1 MEYLTLLA
9 FVVTI
14 NGEEFKTV
22 LPFETTNT
30 IVDAESALVATI
42 GLDNVVVV
50 QTDTAVLVARKDKAQ
65 DVKRIVELLERK
77 KMRDYL

>member
-22 LPFETTNT
+22 LPFETAASCERALRVSSDLYNILYSEWEDAVVGCERTDVVTGYT
-30 IVDAESALVATI
+30 IRPR
-42 GLDNVVVV
+42 
-50 QTDTAVLVARKDKAQ
+50 ARSEKQ
-65 DVKRIVELLERK
+65 
-77 KMRDYL
+77 